1 MFAAKSRVIPI
12 IFPMH
17 YLELF
22 SARSPIIF
30 PAISTFPVQEKELR
44 LRRQSAFSHLPSAS
58 FEDCEEK

>member
-1 MFAAKSRVIPI
+1 
-12 IFPMH
+12 MH